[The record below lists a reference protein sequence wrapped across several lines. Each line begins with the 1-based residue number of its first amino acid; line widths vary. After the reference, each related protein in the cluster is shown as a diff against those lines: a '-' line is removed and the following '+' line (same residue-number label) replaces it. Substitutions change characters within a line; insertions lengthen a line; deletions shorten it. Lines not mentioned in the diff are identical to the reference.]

1 MSITTTKELYK
12 SFSESTGIC
21 TDTRK
26 IDLGCMFFALKG
38 PNFNA
43 NTMAE
48 SALAKGA
55 MFAVVDEPAFAT
67 QPNIF
72 LVENGLKALQDLAN
86 YHRKQFNIPIIGLTG
101 SNGKTTTKELIYNV
115 LSKKYKTHATK
126 GNLNNH
132 IGVPLT
138 LLAMPKDTEIAII
151 EMGANFVGDIKGLV
165 DICEPT
171 LGLITNIG
179 KAHLEG
185 FGGIQ
190 GVKKGKGELYD
201 WLSVH
206 KGTVFVNSENE
217 TLVEMAGQRE
227 FTEKIEYQKPG
238 GLINLHIETEIPFVN
253 YLDSNNNL
261 VQTHLTGKYNFE
273 NIVNALAIG
282 KYFGVNEAEANDAVS
297 NYEPDNNRSQ
307 FIQKGTNMVL
317 MDAYNANPSSMAAA
331 ITNFNNLLAD
341 KKMILLGDMFELGEE
356 GPKEHKSLGELI
368 SKCKF
373 DFILLTG
380 PLMQNALVHLPN
392 AYYFPDK
399 FGLHV
404 WLQEHKIDHTH
415 VLIKGSRGMGLES
428 CLPFIG

>member
-1 MSITTTKELYK
+1 
-12 SFSESTGIC
+12 
-21 TDTRK
+21 
-26 IDLGCMFFALKG
+26 
-38 PNFNA
+38 
-43 NTMAE
+43 
-48 SALAKGA
+48 
-55 MFAVVDEPAFAT
+55 
-67 QPNIF
+67 
-72 LVENGLKALQDLAN
+72 
-86 YHRKQFNIPIIGLTG
+86 
-101 SNGKTTTKELIYNV
+101 
-115 LSKKYKTHATK
+115 
-126 GNLNNH
+126 
-132 IGVPLT
+132 
-138 LLAMPKDTEIAII
+138 MPKNTEIAII

-171 LGLITNIG
+171 HGLITNIG

-201 WLSVH
+201 WLSEH

-217 TLVEMAGQRE
+217 ILVEMAGQRE

-261 VQTHLTGKYNFE
+261 VKTHLTGKYNFE

-307 FIQKGTNMVL
+307 FVQKGTNMVL

-331 ITNFNNLLAD
+331 ITNFNNLIAD

-356 GPKEHKSLGELI
+356 GPQEHKSLGELI